1 MRKYDNA
8 TTVENEGEILAGF
21 QYRSLLSYQAYYHI
35 KDIKY
40 GSKNRSTL
48 DFFPLEHVSKTVIFI
63 HGGYWQWCDKSDFAF
78 IAPYILAK
86 GAQCVLLEY
95 ELLKVIFHKSL
106 LKLNKRSILSLNKIG
121 K

>member
-48 DFFPLEHVSKTVIFI
+48 DF
-63 HGGYWQWCDKSDFAF
+63 
-78 IAPYILAK
+78 
-86 GAQCVLLEY
+86 
-95 ELLKVIFHKSL
+95 
-106 LKLNKRSILSLNKIG
+106 
-121 K
+121 